1 MGWETLG
8 TWAAVVVALSIASK
22 DTLERWRAR
31 TARHLLAAANILP
44 EVARTQN
51 ALKSTI
57 ADARDV
63 LADSHAASDELQDTA
78 MAFLG
83 IAINYGLQ
91 DLSKYLDRD
100 DALPEHMLIPLAKA
114 ITLLRMLAHNRA
126 LRAADGPREPLESLR
141 SDLEEWCSE
150 AQGVVTSLEWVVLGA
165 ERKLKS
171 HRWGRPESFGWWPA
185 SFRPCALREPLR
197 DLTNGSEK
205 SVVNC
210 DHRRE

>member
-1 MGWETLG
+1 MGWEALG

-44 EVARTQN
+44 EVTRTQN
-51 ALKSTI
+51 ALKCTI
-57 ADARDV
+57 VDGHGILDDPHAGPDA
-63 LADSHAASDELQDTA
+63 LQHTA
-78 MAFLG
+78 VAFLE
-83 IAINYGLQ
+83 IATNYGLQ
-91 DLSKYLDRD
+91 DLSKYLERD

-114 ITLLRMLAHNRA
+114 ITLLRMLAHNGA
-126 LRAADGPREPLESLR
+126 LREADGPGESLEALR

-171 HRWGRPESFGWWPA
+171 HRWNRPESLGW
-185 SFRPCALREPLR
+185 
-197 DLTNGSEK
+197 
-205 SVVNC
+205 
-210 DHRRE
+210 